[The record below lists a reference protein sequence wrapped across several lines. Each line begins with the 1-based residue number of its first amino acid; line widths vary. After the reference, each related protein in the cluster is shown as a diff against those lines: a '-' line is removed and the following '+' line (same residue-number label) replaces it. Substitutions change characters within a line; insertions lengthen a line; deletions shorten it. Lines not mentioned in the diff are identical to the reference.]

1 MSTANATAT
10 RGRPKSTAKK
20 AQIFEAAVNLFL
32 EKGFDGTSMDEIA
45 ERAEVSKQTVYSHFR
60 SKEDLFS
67 YCIAEKCVSYELSP
81 EFLDLERPVDQM
93 LRVVGRK
100 FTDLLHSDDAI
111 HMKRLLCASAEQSPV
126 LSELYY
132 EAGPK
137 HMIDLLTDYL
147 RRQAE
152 RGRLK
157 LDDPRTAA
165 CQLLHM
171 FLGETHL
178 LRLLNLRQTVDQEA
192 VNDYVDACVDMFLRA
207 YR

>member
-1 MSTANATAT
+1 MA
-10 RGRPKSTAKK
+10 
-20 AQIFEAAVNLFL
+20 LFL

-45 ERAEVSKQTVYSHFR
+45 ERAGVSKQTVYSHFR

-81 EFLDLERPVDQM
+81 EFLDLQRPVDEM

-100 FTDLLHSDDAI
+100 FTNLLHSDDAI
-111 HMKRLLCASAEQSPV
+111 HMKRLLCASAEQSPT
-126 LSELYY
+126 LSRLYY
-132 EAGPK
+132 EAGPR
-137 HMIDLLTDYL
+137 HMINLLTDYL
-147 RRQAE
+147 RRQAGL
-152 RGRLK
+152 GRLR
-157 LDDPRTAA
+157 LDNPRTAA

-178 LRLLNLRQTVDQEA
+178 RRLLNLEQTVDRPAVEA
-192 VNDYVDACVDMFLRA
+192 YVDSCVDMFLRA